1 MNRQFRII
9 QLLLML
15 VCTIGLFFFV
25 TFAWYVSLDKTDPII
40 INTGSLRVECKFYR
54 GIDSNYDGDLDDD
67 SYVEITEADLHFVN
81 VIPGQVYTFKL
92 TVTNIGTVSGFL
104 SVRMND
110 IFTEEEELL
119 NYFIVSFSEPTETE
133 ILLSAAEAGRLELFN
148 KYILEAETTFQFI
161 FQIKVGNISDDKFH
175 LKTMT
180 IEHFIVDLIQV
191 HSEE

>member
-1 MNRQFRII
+1 
-9 QLLLML
+9 
-15 VCTIGLFFFV
+15 
-25 TFAWYVSLDKTDPII
+25 
-40 INTGSLRVECKFYR
+40 
-54 GIDSNYDGDLDDD
+54 
-67 SYVEITEADLHFVN
+67 
-81 VIPGQVYTFKL
+81 YTFKL